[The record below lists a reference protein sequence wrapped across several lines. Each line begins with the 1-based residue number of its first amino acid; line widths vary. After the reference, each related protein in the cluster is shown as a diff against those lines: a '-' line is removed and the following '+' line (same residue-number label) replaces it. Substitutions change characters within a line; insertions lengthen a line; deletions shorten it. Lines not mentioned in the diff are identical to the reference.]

1 MSWTVDNHVIE
12 NADQLLRLYVE
23 TDEEHPRMPELIE
36 IRDQLLENLD
46 SVESAAEVTGLIHW
60 CIRDKGVNTQGE
72 TLDETAERLADI
84 DIEADSDQYTD
95 LIFQIKMAIER
106 LDDIMLENM

>member
-1 MSWTVDNHVIE
+1 MQWTIDNHVID

-23 TDEEHPRMPELIE
+23 TDEEHPHMPALIQ

-46 SVESAAEVTGLIHW
+46 SIESAAEVTGLIHW
-60 CIRDKGVNTQGE
+60 CIRDHGVNTQGE

-84 DIEADSDQYTD
+84 DIETDSDQYTD
-95 LIFQIKMAIER
+95 LIFRIKMAIER
-106 LDDIMLENM
+106 IDDIMFENM